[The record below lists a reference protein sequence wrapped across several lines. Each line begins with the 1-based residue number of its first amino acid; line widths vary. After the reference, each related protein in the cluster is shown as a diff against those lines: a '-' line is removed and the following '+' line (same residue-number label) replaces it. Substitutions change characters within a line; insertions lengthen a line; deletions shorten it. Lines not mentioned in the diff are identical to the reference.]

1 MESNCISTLTASL
14 MVAFLL
20 ISTFITMVVSESHII
35 VLPNRNTTNTCPP
48 GQKKDNYGNCR
59 KIA

>member
-1 MESNCISTLTASL
+1 MENNRISTLTASL

-35 VLPNRNTTNTCPP
+35 VVPELQCPP
-48 GQKKDNYGNCR
+48 GQKRDRQGRCR
-59 KIA
+59 KVFNG

>member
-1 MESNCISTLTASL
+1 MESNRISTLTASL

-35 VLPNRNTTNTCPP
+35 VVPDRNCPP
-48 GQKKDNYGNCR
+48 GQRKDNHGNCR
-59 KIA
+59 DIAGR

>member
-14 MVAFLL
+14 MIAFLL

-35 VLPNRNTTNTCPP
+35 VVPERPPKCPP
-48 GQKKDNYGNCR
+48 GQERDRRGRCR
-59 KIA
+59 MVP